1 MNRELDTFY
10 RFGLMPTYRHKE
22 TGKRFFFIH
31 IPRTA
36 GRFLQENIKQ
46 NGFEPEQKI
55 WKTIDGVEI
64 THLHRELYEKD
75 LDVGGIPHISIVRD
89 PLERYLSL
97 YSYPYHPKGWF
108 RPQVDYITDNTHI
121 WYFENGFDNDFSNW
135 LSSILKMEFNV
146 KELNSN
152 YIHNELGQRL
162 ILEYMDPDYKKNEKS
177 VEDEEYVR
185 NFYKLDYLRW
195 SRYNI

>member
-1 MNRELDTFY
+1 
-10 RFGLMPTYRHKE
+10 MPTYHHKE

-185 NFYKLDYLRW
+185 NFCKLDYLRW